1 MPGLRL
7 HQHAERQHPAVPQRR
22 DAKLLQVVSRQVR
35 QDRLVDVVLAEH
47 SLVLS
52 EAKAP
57 QPDYNVHDGGLSLRS
72 DQR

>member
-1 MPGLRL
+1 M
-7 HQHAERQHPAVPQRR
+7 PQRR
-22 DAKLLQVVSRQVR
+22 DTKLLEVLDRQVR

-57 QPDYNVHDGGLSLRS
+57 QPDHDIHDGAQAPPWSIASLEGLGEFLEWR
-72 DQR
+72 RG

>member
-1 MPGLRL
+1 M
-7 HQHAERQHPAVPQRR
+7 PQRR
-22 DAKLLQVVSRQVR
+22 DAKLLQVFSRQVR

-57 QPDYNVHDGGLSLRS
+57 QPDHDVHDGVQAPPRRIASLEGLGEFLEWRWG
-72 DQR
+72 